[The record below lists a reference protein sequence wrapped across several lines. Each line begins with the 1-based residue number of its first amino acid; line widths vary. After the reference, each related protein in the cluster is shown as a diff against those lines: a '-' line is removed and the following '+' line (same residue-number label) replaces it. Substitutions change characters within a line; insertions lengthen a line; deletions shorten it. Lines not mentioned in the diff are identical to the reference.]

1 MEYHSGSRQCIYYE
15 KVQNNIWLQVF
26 KISKTSTK
34 SFLSLCK
41 LKGIMAILLKQ
52 GDRRATKSLVYESL
66 VSDLQ
71 PFQLI
76 SFAPQKCHIN
86 GQ

>member
-1 MEYHSGSRQCIYYE
+1 MEYRQCIYFE

-26 KISKTSTK
+26 KISKTYTE

-41 LKGIMAILLKQ
+41 LKGIMAVLKQ
-52 GDRRATKSLVYESL
+52 GDGRATKSLVYESL